1 MNPLARN
8 AVIAVVGMLVSVG
21 LLALSLL
28 VHSVTVFVMAA
39 LGSAAV
45 AIAVGVYE
53 FIQAWRWSQ
62 RLAADGSLGRSALVA
77 LAGGMMIVI
86 AGLAVAAAAWV
97 ILLFFFV

>member
-8 AVIAVVGMLVSVG
+8 AVIAIVGMLVSVG

-28 VHSVTVFVMAA
+28 VRSVTLFVIAA
-39 LGSAAV
+39 LASAAV

-62 RLAADGSLGRSALVA
+62 RLAADGSLGRSSVVA

-86 AGLAVAAAAWV
+86 AGLAVAAAIWV
-97 ILLFFFV
+97 ILLFFFA